1 MQAPQSNS
9 PILTEENTILEL
21 NRLKGVM
28 KAKYADWD
36 IKAAESGSRF
46 FNPEH
51 RLATRVS
58 KFYKSLA
65 ALAVAYGSP
74 SVYDDKY
81 HEVTKAQD
89 ALTYAS
95 LLSHEV
101 RNQLDIDKSNVV
113 FTVFARIATCS
124 GTLSFIVDFGPCR
137 EASKA
142 YFENFGSRARG
153 FLQVSCRRLQSCEA
167 DHLQKTV
174 VDLTGTHVVPLT
186 KIY

>member
-1 MQAPQSNS
+1 MN
-9 PILTEENTILEL
+9 
-21 NRLKGVM
+21 
-28 KAKYADWD
+28 AKYADWD
-36 IKAAESGSRF
+36 TKAAESGSRF

-65 ALAVAYGSP
+65 ELAVAYGSP

-95 LLSHEV
+95 PLSLEV

-113 FTVFARIATCS
+113 FTVFAYIATREGDS
-124 GTLSFIVDFGPCR
+124 MVVNFGPCR
-137 EASKA
+137 TASKV
-142 YFENFGSRARG
+142 YFDDFGSRVSG
-153 FLQVSCRRLQSCEA
+153 FLQVSCRTSRRRCKAHHTEKGRWLDRYACRA
-167 DHLQKTV
+167 PNLDK
-174 VDLTGTHVVPLT
+174 LT
-186 KIY
+186 K